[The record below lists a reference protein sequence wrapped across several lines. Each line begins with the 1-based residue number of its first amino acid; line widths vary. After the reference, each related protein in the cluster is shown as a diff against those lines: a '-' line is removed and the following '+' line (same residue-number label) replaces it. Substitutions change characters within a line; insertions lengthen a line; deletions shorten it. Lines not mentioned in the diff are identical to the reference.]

1 MDKYKNFIK
10 KNIGLILAVII
21 TIFALGYTCYDTF
34 FNKEPETV
42 TYNEFL
48 EYVNKDEVTEV
59 KYKSGSPKIT
69 FITTDDEEFVTDN
82 PRKEDFKEM
91 LLLKDVEFTELQ
103 DPFGTSILK
112 FILNYG
118 YILLLG
124 GIVIMTMRQTQTPAG
139 KYKVEPSS
147 TNVKLDDVI
156 IPNNVKKDILRNIDF
171 LKNPKKYEECGAKMP
186 KGMLLVGPPGTG
198 KTMIAKA
205 IANEAGTPFFYA
217 SGSDFIELYVGQG
230 ARRIRSLFKEAKE
243 NAPCV
248 IFIDEIDAIGGVRG
262 NKNNT
267 ENDQSI
273 NCLLTCLDGFSSSEG
288 ILVIAATNRADVLDP
303 GLTREG
309 RFDQHVNIPLPN
321 KQNRSKIIEL
331 NINKIKM
338 KNVLDVDEITKKTFG
353 FSGATIASL
362 INESVLIAIDNGK
375 DTVTMD
381 DLNIAFKKIVFKSH
395 QNDETVDDDE
405 ASKKEKWLCAVHEA
419 GHALVS
425 QMMCDINV
433 TDVSI
438 IGTLNGAGGFTM
450 NENEEKGI
458 YTYKDLLNKILVL
471 YSGSAAEMVV
481 FNEKSTGASNDFE
494 RATELIRDMINKYG
508 MGNDLLVSDVIK
520 SKNIDE
526 ENISQMQ
533 ELAKSMYDKCCLFLT
548 INKNILIRI
557 AEDLMAKESIDH
569 NELMRCIEGE

>member
-171 LKNPKKYEECGAKMP
+171 LKNPKKY
-186 KGMLLVGPPGTG
+186 
-198 KTMIAKA
+198 
-205 IANEAGTPFFYA
+205 
-217 SGSDFIELYVGQG
+217 
-230 ARRIRSLFKEAKE
+230 
-243 NAPCV
+243 
-248 IFIDEIDAIGGVRG
+248 
-262 NKNNT
+262 
-267 ENDQSI
+267 
-273 NCLLTCLDGFSSSEG
+273 
-288 ILVIAATNRADVLDP
+288 
-303 GLTREG
+303 
-309 RFDQHVNIPLPN
+309 
-321 KQNRSKIIEL
+321 
-331 NINKIKM
+331 
-338 KNVLDVDEITKKTFG
+338 
-353 FSGATIASL
+353 
-362 INESVLIAIDNGK
+362 
-375 DTVTMD
+375 
-381 DLNIAFKKIVFKSH
+381 
-395 QNDETVDDDE
+395 
-405 ASKKEKWLCAVHEA
+405 
-419 GHALVS
+419 
-425 QMMCDINV
+425 
-433 TDVSI
+433 
-438 IGTLNGAGGFTM
+438 
-450 NENEEKGI
+450 
-458 YTYKDLLNKILVL
+458 
-471 YSGSAAEMVV
+471 
-481 FNEKSTGASNDFE
+481 
-494 RATELIRDMINKYG
+494 
-508 MGNDLLVSDVIK
+508 
-520 SKNIDE
+520 
-526 ENISQMQ
+526 
-533 ELAKSMYDKCCLFLT
+533 
-548 INKNILIRI
+548 
-557 AEDLMAKESIDH
+557 
-569 NELMRCIEGE
+569 